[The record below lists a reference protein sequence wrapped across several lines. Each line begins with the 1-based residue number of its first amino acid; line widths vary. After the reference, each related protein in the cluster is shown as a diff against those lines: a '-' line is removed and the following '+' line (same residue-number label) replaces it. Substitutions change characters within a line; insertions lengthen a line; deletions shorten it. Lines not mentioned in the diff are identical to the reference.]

1 MSIMIHIYYTGV
13 NGAAKKF
20 AEEMMKTGVVEAIRK
35 EKGNEGYAYFSS
47 FEDPETI
54 LLIDRW
60 KDQEALDVHHAS
72 SMMET
77 IIALREKYDL
87 HMRVERYLLD
97 DVGVPSSD
105 HKFIRK

>member
-35 EKGNEGYAYFSS
+35 EKGNEEYAYFSC

-87 HMRVERYLLD
+87 HMQVERYLLD